1 MNSHFQSS
9 ATTSTSS
16 GLVFELNGFAG
27 SSSCEL
33 IQAMLPKKSTTSA
46 GMDQTLFRSR
56 PDSAQCGAY
65 VARALPARY
74 HQANPRMQRIVGTTI
89 ASMMAS
95 ELNRITRSAFPTGP
109 AGSRIPLQPHNAA
122 IIENSVLYSPAVL
135 LNRYVC
141 LFMRTIPTC
150 GYSGRQRTMVWATP

>member
-16 GLVFELNGFAG
+16 GSTFDLNGFAG
-27 SSSCEL
+27 SSSCEP
-33 IQAMLPKKSTTSA
+33 IHAMGPKKSTTSA
-46 GMDQTLFRSR
+46 GMDQTMSSSR

-74 HQANPRMQRIVGTTI
+74 HQAKPSVQRIVGTTM

-95 ELNRITRSAFPTGP
+95 ESSRITRSAAPTG
-109 AGSRIPLQPHNAA
+109 
-122 IIENSVLYSPAVL
+122 
-135 LNRYVC
+135 
-141 LFMRTIPTC
+141 
-150 GYSGRQRTMVWATP
+150 